1 MAILLAACE
10 GRKEMADGLER
21 IPVNV
26 EDVAEDAGAFLE
38 KIEIV
43 PLETNDSILFDTPSQ
58 IFYDK
63 EADMYVLMSDMND
76 LHRRRKIHR
85 QFGEEARAGAG
96 RIHVAHGHQV
106 QSFPRWH

>member
-38 KIEIV
+38 KI
-43 PLETNDSILFDTPSQ
+43 
-58 IFYDK
+58 
-63 EADMYVLMSDMND
+63 
-76 LHRRRKIHR
+76 RK
-85 QFGEEARAGAG
+85 
-96 RIHVAHGHQV
+96 RICMC
-106 QSFPRWH
+106 

>member
-1 MAILLAACE
+1 MKRFVTVVLMAILLAACE

-43 PLETNDSILFDTPSQ
+43 PLETNDSIL
-58 IFYDK
+58 
-63 EADMYVLMSDMND
+63 
-76 LHRRRKIHR
+76 
-85 QFGEEARAGAG
+85 
-96 RIHVAHGHQV
+96 
-106 QSFPRWH
+106 

>member
-1 MAILLAACE
+1 
-10 GRKEMADGLER
+10 MADGLER

-58 IFYDK
+58 VLYDK
-63 EADMYVLMSDMND
+63 EADMYVLMSDMNVFTFTGD
-76 LHRRRKIHR
+76 GKSIGSSVKKRGPHLYL
-85 QFGEEARAGAG
+85 
-96 RIHVAHGHQV
+96 
-106 QSFPRWH
+106 